1 MVAPSPAIPKKNRPV
16 KSQYALLSPP
26 FVMVQMIN
34 NAMIPVR
41 IGTGAA
47 KWISGENQSNQL
59 PA

>member
-1 MVAPSPAIPKKNRPV
+1 
-16 KSQYALLSPP
+16 
-26 FVMVQMIN
+26 MIN

-47 KWISGENQSNQL
+47 KWISGVNQSNQL